1 MTARGRGA
9 KRMDSHHC
17 THLCTF
23 RFGGLLIAQRHSRRH
38 GSSRRTEREMWSGVA
53 GCVRQR
59 CGGIEE
65 VTTFCFSIKKMR
77 RDWKK

>member
-1 MTARGRGA
+1 MEGMQARGRGA

-38 GSSRRTEREMWSGVA
+38 GSSRRTERE
-53 GCVRQR
+53 R
-59 CGGIEE
+59 CGVVWQG
-65 VTTFCFSIKKMR
+65 VCVKDAAGLKM
-77 RDWKK
+77 